1 MALEA
6 VDIVRAPAG
15 AKIAA
20 IVTVRPAVLHLAR
33 RRGAAVGRGCIL
45 VAGVSDTN
53 KELVRRYYEGVVNEH
68 RLDELASFI
77 HPDYVDHNAEDIE
90 RGPSVVRAHLEG
102 LRSTFPDLRVR
113 IEQMI
118 AEDDLVVT
126 RVTARGTHT
135 GVWQEIKPTGAEI
148 RLYGINIDRF
158 EEGLIA
164 EHWGEADTVGML
176 QQMGVDP
183 FGAGSTD

>member
-1 MALEA
+1 MS
-6 VDIVRAPAG
+6 G
-15 AKIAA
+15 
-20 IVTVRPAVLHLAR
+20 
-33 RRGAAVGRGCIL
+33 
-45 VAGVSDTN
+45 TN
-53 KELVRRYYEGVVNEH
+53 KELVRRYYERVVNEH

-77 HPDYVDHNAEDIE
+77 HPDYVDHTAEGTE

-102 LRSTFPDLRVR
+102 LRSTFPDFQLR

-135 GVWQEIKPTGAEI
+135 GVWQDIKPTGTEI
-148 RLYGINIDRF
+148 QLYGINIDRL
-158 EEGLIA
+158 EAGLIA

-176 QQMGVDP
+176 QQMGVNP
-183 FGAGSTD
+183 FGTDPRDSLS

>member
-1 MALEA
+1 
-6 VDIVRAPAG
+6 VRAFSGAVPAEPRSG
-15 AKIAA
+15 E
-20 IVTVRPAVLHLAR
+20 
-33 RRGAAVGRGCIL
+33 GCIL
-45 VAGVSDTN
+45 VAEVSGPN

-68 RLDELASFI
+68 RLDELASLI

-102 LRSTFPDLRVR
+102 LRSTFPDFRLR

-126 RVTARGTHT
+126 RVTAHGTHT

-148 RLYGINIDRF
+148 RLHGINIDRL

-183 FGAGSTD
+183 FGADATD